1 MDPTAAGGSTGGD
14 HERLHPVTSSENI
27 KADDGGGEAAE
38 MMTEPETKKE
48 EEEKESDVHIPPPHT
63 KPPDGWWGLC
73 TSIGTPSSPPPS
85 MKRARF

>member
-14 HERLHPVTSSENI
+14 HERLHPVTSSEIEKGN
-27 KADDGGGEAAE
+27 DGGGEAAE

-48 EEEKESDVHIPPPHT
+48 EEEESEVHIPPPHT

-73 TSIGTPSSPPPS
+73 TSIGHHSPPL
-85 MKRARF
+85 KRARF